1 MERVVVSQFN
11 FDPEGVK
18 GEVNSGELVVEA
30 AGYIPAKV
38 QIERLLLAGQRLSD
52 FRKGEFESDFY
63 DPDDVEDAV
72 NESSLDLVEA
82 DEMHR
87 RLVES
92 QEANRRRYEEAKTK
106 AKEQAVKPVPES
118 SGGKENVPE
127 DLS

>member
-1 MERVVVSQFN
+1 MDRVVVSQFN

-18 GEVNSGELVVEA
+18 GEVNSGELVVES

-38 QIERLLLAGQRLSD
+38 QIERLLFAGQRLSD

-92 QEANRRRYEEAKTK
+92 QESNRRRYEEAKTK
-106 AKEQAVKPVPES
+106 AKEQAVKPVPEP
-118 SGGKENVPE
+118 SGGKEKVPE

>member
-18 GEVNSGELVVEA
+18 GEVNSGEILVES

-38 QIERLLLAGQRLSD
+38 QIERLLLAGQHLAD

-82 DEMHR
+82 DELHR

-92 QEANRRRYEEAKTK
+92 QEENRRRYEEAKTK

-118 SGGKENVPE
+118 AGVEGKTPE
-127 DLS
+127 DLT